1 MAVLKEVKE
10 DEALFVLTSD
20 AQRTKCISAELHSTQ
35 GQREV
40 GRSPKQRINNGSVL
54 IPALSAWVS

>member
-35 GQREV
+35 GQMWEE
-40 GRSPKQRINNGSVL
+40 PKTMY
-54 IPALSAWVS
+54 